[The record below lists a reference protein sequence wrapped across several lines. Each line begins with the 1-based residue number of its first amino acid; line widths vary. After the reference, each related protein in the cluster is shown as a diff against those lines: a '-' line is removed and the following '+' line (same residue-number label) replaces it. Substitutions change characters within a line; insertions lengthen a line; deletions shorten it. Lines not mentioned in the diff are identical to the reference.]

1 MSSSL
6 HGAVHVSHIS
16 HISPSLETVAHE
28 FKTQLKYAAVFLKPL
43 HVWEVIFLKGWY
55 QVIYA
60 RQIHGFSV
68 VRCTLTEELIYTKR
82 VAPNY

>member
-1 MSSSL
+1 MF
-6 HGAVHVSHIS
+6 
-16 HISPSLETVAHE
+16 ISPSLETVAYE

-43 HVWEVIFLKGWY
+43 RLWEVIFLKGWY

-68 VRCTLTEELIYTKR
+68 VSCTLTEELIYTKR